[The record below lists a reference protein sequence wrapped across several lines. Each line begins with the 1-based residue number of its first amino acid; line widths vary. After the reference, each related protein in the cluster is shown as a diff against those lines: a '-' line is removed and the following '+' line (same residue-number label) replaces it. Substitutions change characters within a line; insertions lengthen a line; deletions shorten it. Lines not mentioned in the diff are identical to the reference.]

1 MAAMQP
7 KTPAQIEAMREGG
20 KMLAKVLQLMAKNTI
35 AGITP
40 KELSA
45 MAGSEIKRLGGKP
58 ETLGYHGFPDV
69 ICISVN
75 NQVQHTI
82 PDARKLENGDVVNY
96 DFVVRYKGMVTDAGI
111 TVGVGQ
117 LSTDA
122 QRLIKGTQE
131 SLARG
136 LQIIR
141 AGRRVGDISAV
152 IEDTL
157 NKYKLGIVRELVGHG
172 VGHEMH
178 EEPEIPNYGAAGT
191 GPVLR
196 EGMTVAIE
204 PIANLGS
211 PAIRSDPDGWT
222 LWTADG
228 SLSAQFEHT
237 VLVTSDGCEI
247 LTQL

>member
-1 MAAMQP
+1 
-7 KTPAQIEAMREGG
+7 
-20 KMLAKVLQLMAKNTI
+20 MLAKVLKLMAQSTV

-45 MAGSEIKRLGGKP
+45 IAASKIKELGGHP

-75 NQVQHTI
+75 DQVQHTI
-82 PDARKLENGDVVNY
+82 PDSRPLQNGDVVNY

-111 TVGVGQ
+111 TVGVGP
-117 LSTDA
+117 LSPAAT
-122 QRLIKGTQE
+122 RLLKGTKE
-131 SLARG
+131 ALSRG
-136 LQIIR
+136 IE
-141 AGRRVGDISAV
+141 AVHDGVRVGDISNV

-157 NKYKLGIVRELVGHG
+157 RKYRLGIVHELVGHG

-178 EEPEIPNYGAAGT
+178 EDPEIPNYGSSGT
-191 GPVLR
+191 GPTLHT
-196 EGMTVAIE
+196 GMTVAIE

-211 PAIRSDPDGWT
+211 PAIKSDPDGWT
-222 LWTADG
+222 LWTVDG
-228 SLSAQFEHT
+228 SQSAQFEHT
-237 VLVTSDGCEI
+237 VVVTDDGCEI